1 MRDGGQF
8 EDLLIVKPQQNNSHT
23 ETRQY
28 MQLARVEGSMIATR
42 KHPSLSGWRM
52 LICQPLDAR
61 GKAEGTPIIAI
72 DPYGAGMHQTVI
84 VSSDGSATREA
95 VGDPS
100 SPVRQI
106 IVAIVDEA
114 SEELVA

>member
-1 MRDGGQF
+1 MIQNYEKLGAFYLGKEYDPTTRSLKD
-8 EDLLIVKPQQNNSHT
+8 DLILYDSKDLNTHAVIIGMTGSGKTGLGIALLEEALIDN
-23 ETRQY
+23 
-28 MQLARVEGSMIATR
+28 I
-42 KHPSLSGWRM
+42 
-52 LICQPLDAR
+52 
-61 GKAEGTPIIAI
+61 PIIAI

-84 VSSDGSATREA
+84 VSSDGSAAREA

-114 SEELVA
+114 TEEMVA

>member
-1 MRDGGQF
+1 MRDGGQS
-8 EDLLIVKPQQNNSHT
+8 EDLLIRKLQQNKSHI
-23 ETRQY
+23 ETRQN

-42 KHPSLSGWRM
+42 KHPSLNGWRM
-52 LICQPLDAR
+52 LICQPLDAD

-72 DPYGAGMHQTVI
+72 DPHGAGMHQTVI
-84 VSSDGSATREA
+84 VSSDGSAAREA

-106 IVAIVDEA
+106 IVAIVDETT
-114 SEELVA
+114 EERVA